1 MNPPR
6 RRNRTH
12 HCYPLVFSLAKAQP
26 LLTPAINDP
35 ILKNTADVHPPQG
48 KKLVTASVDS
58 VSRIAQETSD
68 ISKSVNS
75 PTVNAH
81 LERVM
86 RPKSL
91 SGGMRKLGIAL
102 VATPDPFT
110 GVPGVALIAS
120 SFIAKRNEPMG
131 LAKLGEETRKI
142 LREMQSLRL

>member
-1 MNPPR
+1 MTR
-6 RRNRTH
+6 
-12 HCYPLVFSLAKAQP
+12 
-26 LLTPAINDP
+26 AINDP
-35 ILKNTADVHPPQG
+35 LPENTIDVEPPQG
-48 KKLVTASVDS
+48 KKLVTASIDS
-58 VSRIAQETSD
+58 FSRVAREKMD
-68 ISKSVNS
+68 LSKTVNS
-75 PTVNAH
+75 PEVSAH

-120 SFIAKRNEPMG
+120 SFVAKRREPMG
-131 LAKLGEETRKI
+131 LAQLGEETRKI